1 MDKTELFNL
10 MMILPERIASLRI
23 AMQETVDLLHGAQ
36 RELKEVEAHYLL
48 MEDGPV
54 NGKNEQ
60 IRAAQL
66 FEKTHPERIRIEE
79 LERVVAHRE
88 IAVETAENCF
98 QACLAATRLSP
109 FES

>member
-10 MMILPERIASLRI
+10 MMGLPDRIASLRM
-23 AMQETVDLLHGAQ
+23 AMQESVDLLHAAQ

-66 FEKTHPERIRIEE
+66 FEKTHPERLRIEE

-88 IAVETAENCF
+88 IALETAENSF
-98 QACLAATRLSP
+98 HAVLAATRISANGA
-109 FES
+109 